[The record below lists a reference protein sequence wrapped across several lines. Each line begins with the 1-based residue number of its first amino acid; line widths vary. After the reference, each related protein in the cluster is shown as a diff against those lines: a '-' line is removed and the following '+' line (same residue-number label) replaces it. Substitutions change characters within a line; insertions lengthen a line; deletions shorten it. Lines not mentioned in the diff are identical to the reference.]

1 MANGKPASFLID
13 TGAGSSIITTKYVKN
28 WGPVNQNEILVGASG
43 TELKVKGI
51 ANVHIN
57 LGHRHRFTIPM
68 HVMKKFAFDGLLG
81 NEFLNKHV
89 KLIDYGA
96 QTLHLKNGSVTRFR
110 FHTHTPLKLKNIQT
124 TSQLLPSGKSQ
135 GLIAVSNQEII
146 LFPHEN
152 NWIAIN
158 LIDPQSGEII
168 PPEDHYEYEINDTE
182 NFWFPEGKISNNGPP
197 GIHLINTSDKSL
209 LYKRGFKL
217 GFVKCKRPTP
227 IEVPRIREIFAANLP
242 PASLED
248 IVASDLSSTD
258 RKQLINTLED
268 FRSLFAREGEPLG
281 QTQIVANRIEL
292 QLNSKPVQQSPYR
305 YSFKEREYI
314 TEHIKELLE
323 SGVIRPSRSP
333 YASAVVLVANGH
345 KGSEKPRFCIDYR
358 NLNAMTIR
366 DTYPIP
372 PCDLILNSLQGMKYF
387 STIDLQKGYYQI
399 SLAEED
405 IPKTAF
411 VSYDGLFEFTRLPFG
426 LCNAPAIF
434 QRTMDNCLA
443 GLKYVHCLCYLD
455 DVIIFS
461 KTIEEHRIALTKV
474 LGRLQEFGFKLQTKK
489 CEFGKKKVKILGHY
503 VSNEGIEVNPEKIE
517 CIKALQ
523 PPRTIRDLRAFV
535 GLASYY
541 RKFVPFFSKI
551 AKPLTSLTQ
560 LESDLKWGEEQQEAF
575 SKLKELLCSAPIL
588 RHFDPKLPSK
598 IHCDSSAYGLG
609 AALVQTENNRD
620 RVVAYASRGL
630 NKAEQNYST
639 IQREFLALL
648 FALQKFRQYVY
659 GVKFTVVT
667 DHCPLTG
674 LKFAKD
680 ASSGKL
686 HRWAVRLSEFDFTVE
701 YKKGKKHSDADGL
714 SRLPRTDD
722 MVEPPE
728 FNIKEPDCPLEFPI
742 LHLEKRDMKI
752 LQEEDTFC
760 KKLLQPNGLT
770 AKFQILKG
778 ILHETSLG
786 TPRLVI
792 PASMRKEILRE
803 YHTIPMAAHR
813 GFYGTYGK
821 IRPCYYWPKMKS
833 SIYAFIRNCE
843 GCQTGKRPYR
853 PPQGLLQPMP
863 IPDTPHSFL
872 AIDFAGPLPLTEAGN
887 RYYIIAICMLTRYVT
902 TEATPDQTS
911 ATAAKFLLN
920 NIITKFGPPAV
931 MLSDRGKSFM
941 SKSLKTM
948 LSLMGVKQRFTSAYH
963 PQTNGLCE
971 RQNSTIKTG
980 LRIYLSRNHQEDW
993 DKYLQQITWAI
1004 NTTPQATTR
1013 MTPFELIFARKPIQP
1028 LERSLPT
1035 QKERRKTSQIEK
1047 YQQIRQDLKQIIERE
1062 QQRSKEIYDDK
1073 RGTQEYTVGDYVLVY
1088 NPATK
1093 IHEAPKLK
1101 KKWTGPYMVIKK
1113 LSSVTYKVQ
1122 RNDKTQVIHV
1132 CRMKPFFLN
1141 SSSSDEDPGQS
1152 KDSNDLL
1159 LNLQSE
1165 FSLQDRKN
1173 SWPGLFT
1180 KIKGDSSPT
1189 NLETINQRNP
1199 RLCVFTGTNICP
1211 NLIRKHAEETCTQHL
1226 TISYLDSNSKHHNAK
1241 LLNAFK
1247 ANDHWRKILH
1257 EPGLTEYQSK
1267 TQKLNI
1273 WKISYIKNVLHQSII
1288 IRNSSPEILVC
1299 HNLSTN
1305 DYTLLACKH
1314 LISEIETSPSFSVT
1328 ELLKTIWTKGFGLE
1342 TPEQLKS
1349 AIHTTIEFYE
1359 LKNARQE
1366 TFLHS
1371 SSEPSATERE
1381 IPTQDPTDK
1390 ESVANEP
1397 LYSEPPPISDAELES
1412 ETRATSSEEE
1422 PPPLPEKRS
1431 DRPLTTRVGR
1441 EVHPPKYLEDYE
1453 CS

>member
-1 MANGKPASFLID
+1 
-13 TGAGSSIITTKYVKN
+13 
-28 WGPVNQNEILVGASG
+28 VGASG
-43 TELKVKGI
+43 TELQVKGI
-51 ANVHIN
+51 ANVQIN
-57 LGHRHRFTIPM
+57 LGRKHRFTLPM

-81 NEFLNKHV
+81 NEFLHKHV
-89 KLIDYGA
+89 KLIDYEA
-96 QTLHLKNGSVTRFR
+96 QTLCLNNGSIVRLR
-110 FHTHTPLKLKNIQT
+110 FHNQEHSKRNRPETTTHLI
-124 TSQLLPSGKSQ
+124 PSKKGRS
-135 GLIAVSNQEII
+135 LIAVSNQEII

-152 NWIAIN
+152 NWVKIN
-158 LIDPQSGEII
+158 LTDPQSGEII
-168 PPEDHYEYEINDTE
+168 SPENHYEYEINDTDQ
-182 NFWFPEGKISNNGPP
+182 FLFPDGRINIKGSPRLN
-197 GIHLINTSDKSL
+197 LINLSDKSVF
-209 LYKRGFKL
+209 YKKGHEL
-217 GFVKCKRPTP
+217 GLIKRTRPTP
-227 IEVPRIREIFAANLP
+227 TAASRAPEVFTIDLP

-248 IVASDLSSTD
+248 IVEHNLSPTD
-258 RKQLINTLED
+258 HKKILDTLEG
-268 FRSLFAREGEPLG
+268 FRSMFAREGEPLG
-281 QTQIVANRIEL
+281 KTQIVANKIEL
-292 QLNSKPVQQSPYR
+292 KPNSKPVQQSPYR

-314 TEHIKELLE
+314 TEHIKELLD

-333 YASAVVLVANGH
+333 FASAVVLVANGH

-372 PCDLILNSLQGMKYF
+372 PCDLILNSLQGMQYF

-399 SLAEED
+399 TLDEED

-443 GLKYVHCLCYLD
+443 GLKYVYCLCYLD

-461 KTIEEHRIALTKV
+461 RTIEEHSIALTKV
-474 LGRLQEFGFKLQTKK
+474 LSRLQEFGFKLQTKK
-489 CEFGKKKVKILGHY
+489 CEFGKRKVKILGHY

-517 CIKALQ
+517 CIQALQ

-575 SKLKELLCSAPIL
+575 VKLKELLCSAPIL

-722 MVEPPE
+722 MIDPPE

-752 LQEEDTFC
+752 LQAEDTFC

-770 AKFQILKG
+770 ANFHLIKG
-778 ILHETSLG
+778 ILHEISLG
-786 TPRLVI
+786 SPRLVI

-803 YHTIPMAAHR
+803 YHTIPMSAHR
-813 GFYGTYGK
+813 GFFGTYGK
-821 IRPCYYWPKMKS
+821 IRPCFYWPKMKA

-863 IPDTPHSFL
+863 IPDTPHSFV

-902 TEATPDQTS
+902 TRATPDQTS
-911 ATAAKFLLN
+911 ATAANFLLN
-920 NIITKFGPPAV
+920 DIITKFGPPAV
-931 MLSDRGKSFM
+931 ILSDRGKSFM
-941 SKSLKTM
+941 SKSIKTM
-948 LSLMGVKQRFTSAYH
+948 LSLMGVSQRFTSAYH

-971 RQNSTIKTG
+971 RQNGTIKTG

-993 DKYLQQITWAI
+993 DKYLPQITWAI
-1004 NTTPQATTR
+1004 NTTPQTTTKV
-1013 MTPFELIFARKPIQP
+1013 TPFELIFARKPIQP

-1035 QKERRKTSQIEK
+1035 QKERRNTAQMEK
-1047 YQQIRQDLKQIIERE
+1047 YNKIRQSIKQIIENE
-1062 QQRSKEIYDDK
+1062 QKRSKKIYDD
-1073 RGTQEYTVGDYVLVY
+1073 RRDTQEYAVGDYVLVY

-1093 IHEAPKLK
+1093 VSEAPKLK
-1101 KKWTGPYMVIKK
+1101 KKWTGPYIIVQK
-1113 LSSVTYKVQ
+1113 LSNVTYKVQ

-1132 CRMKPFFLN
+1132 CRIKPFFLN
-1141 SSSSDEDPGQS
+1141 SSSSEQESHITDD
-1152 KDSNDLL
+1152 NIDLL

-1165 FSLQDRKN
+1165 FALQDQN
-1173 SWPGLFT
+1173 HSWPNLFT
-1180 KIKGDSSPT
+1180 KVRSESLPLKLDTLDQRKPT
-1189 NLETINQRNP
+1189 LT
-1199 RLCVFTGTNICP
+1199 VFAGKNVGFKEICKYANEANI
-1211 NLIRKHAEETCTQHL
+1211 RHL
-1226 TISYLDSNSKHHNAK
+1226 SISYLNENNKQNNTK
-1241 LLNAFK
+1241 LLSQLK
-1247 ANDHWRKILH
+1247 SDTQWKRILH
-1257 EPGLTEYQSK
+1257 EPGLIEYQSDSN
-1267 TQKLNI
+1267 KLHL
-1273 WKISYIKNVLHQSII
+1273 WTISYIKNIPRQSTLIGKTT
-1288 IRNSSPEILVC
+1288 PEIFA
-1299 HNLSTN
+1299 SQTIAAE
-1305 DYTLLACKH
+1305 DYILLACKL
-1314 LISEIETSPSFSVT
+1314 LITEVEISTSTCVT
-1328 ELLKTIWTKGFGLE
+1328 EVLRTIWTKGFGLD
-1342 TPEQLKS
+1342 TPIQLRS
-1349 AIHTTIEFYE
+1349 AIQTTIEFYE
-1359 LKNARQE
+1359 LTNARRE

-1371 SSEPSATERE
+1371 SSEASSLDQEFSNKKPSEA
-1381 IPTQDPTDK
+1381 DPI
-1390 ESVANEP
+1390 
-1397 LYSEPPPISDAELES
+1397 YSEPPPLVDTEIES
-1412 ETRATSSEEE
+1412 EIQPSESSSGEE

-1431 DRPLTTRVGR
+1431 TRPLTTRVGR
-1441 EVHPPKYLEDYE
+1441 KFALLNT
-1453 CS
+1453 